1 MAAKKLTE
9 ADFTARE
16 IEKNKNLFFDT
27 TTGVSFE
34 SLLTLEGYTD
44 GSQWFE
50 SNRQHS
56 LRKIIYFRNRHLK
69 KTENKKKTGR
79 EYCVF
84 CFNACKP
91 SKKYLSHTRLSEC
104 PTLKHTKCGKC
115 GELGHTRKKC
125 RSLEDKNIRVR
136 RKFNRRP
143 EDEYD
148 SDCNYCDGD
157 SENWT
162 DSSDEEE
169 DSVLTTVS
177 VPKVV
182 NALVEPIVVPKKVT
196 TWASIAA
203 KNIHK

>member
-1 MAAKKLTE
+1 MANPAQILTK
-9 ADFTARE
+9 ADFTEKE
-16 IEKNKNLFFDT
+16 IRHNQRLFSLDYASSF
-27 TTGVSFE
+27 GVSLDEHDLYHRENIAYIE
-34 SLLTLEGYTD
+34 SM
-44 GSQWFE
+44 
-50 SNRQHS
+50 RQRD

-91 SKKYLSHTRLSEC
+91 SKKYLSHTRPNEC
-104 PTLKHTKCGKC
+104 ATLKKTQCGKC
-115 GELGHTRKKC
+115 GEFGHTRKKC

-157 SENWT
+157 
-162 DSSDEEE
+162 
-169 DSVLTTVS
+169 
-177 VPKVV
+177 
-182 NALVEPIVVPKKVT
+182 
-196 TWASIAA
+196 
-203 KNIHK
+203 